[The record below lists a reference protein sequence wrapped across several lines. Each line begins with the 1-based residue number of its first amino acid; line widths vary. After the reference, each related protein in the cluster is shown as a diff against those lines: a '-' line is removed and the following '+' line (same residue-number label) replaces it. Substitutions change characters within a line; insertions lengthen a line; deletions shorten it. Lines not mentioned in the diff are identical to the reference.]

1 LTLYP
6 SPVPSS
12 PVRIA
17 VALGLASSLLLL
29 FGCSN
34 DKPAETTPPAS
45 PAPTATTARPSE
57 SPKPTPKP
65 KPVKASD
72 NFDKVSVTGGFGEP
86 PKVKVDSPW
95 AIDKTRT
102 KVLQAGKGPVV
113 GEGQGVEVNYYG
125 VNGRTGKKFD
135 ESFSRGQPIAF
146 SLAQVV
152 PGFSKGL
159 VGQRQGSRV
168 LIAMPGKDGYDPM
181 GGNPQAG
188 IEVGDTLLFV
198 VDLVDVQLAGPKG
211 STVQPKAGLPTVAD
225 KGGRPEITIPEAA
238 PPSTLQVQPLI
249 KGKGKKVGAND
260 TITFNY
266 LWVRWSD
273 GKVLEET
280 YSGKPATTE
289 LSGLLPGM
297 AKGLSGQTVGSRVLL
312 VIPPADGYPEGNAT
326 PSIKPGETLVMVV
339 DLLFTQSQ

>member
-1 LTLYP
+1 
-6 SPVPSS
+6 VPSS
-12 PVRIA
+12 RVKVA

-29 FGCSN
+29 SGCGE
-34 DKPAETTPPAS
+34 DEPAADAASAS
-45 PAPTATTARPSE
+45 PTAAPTSASPS
-57 SPKPTPKP
+57 PTPTPTPTPKP
-65 KPVKASD
+65 KPIKASND
-72 NFDKVSVTGGFGEP
+72 LDKVTVTGDYGEP
-86 PKVKVDSPW
+86 PKVKVDTPW

-102 KVLQAGKGPVV
+102 KVLDASNGQVV
-113 GEGQGVEVNYYG
+113 SEGQTVEVNYYG

-135 ESFSRGQPIAF
+135 ESFSTGQPVAF

-159 VGQRQGSRV
+159 EGQRKGSRV

-188 IEVGDTLLFV
+188 IEVGDTLIFV
-198 VDLVDVQLAGPKG
+198 VDLVGVQLAGPEGK
-211 STVQPKAGLPTVAD
+211 TVHPKAGLPTVTD
-225 KGGRPEITIPEAA
+225 TGGRPEIIIPESA
-238 PPSTLQVQPLI
+238 PPTSLQVQPLI
-249 KGKGKKVGAND
+249 KGEGKKIGAND

-266 LWVRWSD
+266 VWVRWSD

-280 YSGKPATTE
+280 YAGQPANSS

-297 AKGLSGQTVGSRVLL
+297 VKGLTGQTVGSRVLL
-312 VIPPADGYPEGNAT
+312 VVPPADGYPDGNAT
-326 PSIKPGETLVMVV
+326 PSIKPGETLVLVV

>member
-1 LTLYP
+1 M
-6 SPVPSS
+6 
-12 PVRIA
+12 
-17 VALGLASSLLLL
+17 
-29 FGCSN
+29 
-34 DKPAETTPPAS
+34 
-45 PAPTATTARPSE
+45 
-57 SPKPTPKP
+57 
-65 KPVKASD
+65 KASD
-72 NFDKVSVTGGFGEP
+72 NFDKVSVSGSFGKA

-102 KVLQAGKGPVV
+102 KVLDAGNGPVV
-113 GEGQGVEVNYYG
+113 GEGQSVEVNYYG
-125 VNGRTGKKFD
+125 VNGRTGKTFD

-188 IEVGDTLLFV
+188 IEVGDTLIFV
-198 VDLVDVQLAGPKG
+198 VDVVGGQLSGPEG
-211 STVQPKAGLPTVAD
+211 ATVQPKAGLPTVTENSG
-225 KGGRPEITIPEAA
+225 KPEITIPESA
-238 PPSTLQVQPLI
+238 PPTALEVQPLI
-249 KGKGKKVGAND
+249 KGKGKKVAAND

-273 GKVLEET
+273 GKVLEQT
-280 YSGKPATTE
+280 YGAKPATTE

-297 AKGLSGQTVGSRVLL
+297 AKGLEGQTVGSRVLL
-312 VIPPADGYPEGNAT
+312 VIPPADGYPDGNAT
-326 PSIKPGETLVMVV
+326 PSVKPGETLVILV
-339 DLLFTQSQ
+339 DLLFAQGQ

>member
-1 LTLYP
+1 VLFLY
-6 SPVPSS
+6 
-12 PVRIA
+12 
-17 VALGLASSLLLL
+17 
-29 FGCSN
+29 GCSK
-34 DKPAETTPPAS
+34 DKPAQTTPPAS
-45 PAPTATTARPSE
+45 PSATTTSPSPSA
-57 SPKPTPKP
+57 SPKPTTTPKP
-65 KPVKASD
+65 KAIKASD
-72 NFDKVSVTGGFGEP
+72 NFDKVSVTGGYGEA

-102 KVLQAGKGPVV
+102 KVLQAGKGQVV
-113 GEGQGVEVNYYG
+113 GEGQSVEVNYYG

-168 LIAMPGKDGYDPM
+168 LIAMPGKDGYDAM

-188 IEVGDTLLFV
+188 IEVGDTLIFV
-198 VDLVDVQLAGPKG
+198 VDLVDVQLAGPEG
-211 STVQPKAGLPTVAD
+211 TTVQPKAGLPTVTD
-225 KGGRPEITIPEAA
+225 KGGKPEITIPESA
-238 PPSTLQVQPLI
+238 PPTALQVQPLI

-266 LWVRWSD
+266 SWVRWSD

-280 YSGKPATTE
+280 YGGKPASTQ

-297 AKGLSGQTVGSRVLL
+297 AKGLKGQTVGSRVLL
-312 VIPPADGYPEGNAT
+312 VIPPADGYPDGNAT
-326 PSIKPGETLVMVV
+326 PSIKPGETLVIVV

>member
-1 LTLYP
+1 
-6 SPVPSS
+6 VPSS
-12 PVRIA
+12 RVKVA
-17 VALGLASSLLLL
+17 VGCGVASLLLL
-29 FGCSN
+29 SGCGN
-34 DKPAETTPPAS
+34 DEPAADAASASATPSPTPTSAS
-45 PAPTATTARPSE
+45 PSAAPTPTPT
-57 SPKPTPKP
+57 PTPKP
-65 KPVKASD
+65 KPIKASN
-72 NFDKVSVTGGFGEP
+72 NFDKVTVTGDYGETP
-86 PKVKVDSPW
+86 SVKVDAPW

-102 KVLQAGKGPVV
+102 KVLDASNGPVISA
-113 GEGQGVEVNYYG
+113 GQSVQVNYYG

-135 ESFSRGQPIAF
+135 ESFSTGQPVAF

-159 VGQRQGSRV
+159 VGQHKGSRV
-168 LIAMPGKDGYDPM
+168 VIAMPGQDGYDPM

-188 IEVGDTLLFV
+188 IEVGDTLIFV

-211 STVQPKAGLPTVAD
+211 SSVQPKAGLPTVTD
-225 KGGRPEITIPEAA
+225 KDGKPEITIPESE

-249 KGKGKKVGAND
+249 KGEGKKVGAND

-280 YSGKPATTE
+280 YSGEPAVSP

-297 AKGLSGQTVGSRVLL
+297 VKGLTGQTVGSRVLL
-312 VIPPADGYPEGNAT
+312 VIPPTDGYPDGNAT
-326 PSIKPGETLVMVV
+326 PSINPGETLVMVV
-339 DLLFTQSQ
+339 DLLFTQGQ